1 MPTKPKL
8 RRHTPAISG
17 GFDATEWAGQEL
29 FTYSGGPI
37 TLPATAGRFDD
48 LLDFLHGYGS
58 ATGQDLTS
66 QTTAQVQFSDM
77 TVRIDGSDFVY
88 LESAAHTLEAREHPH
103 GSVDGVRILHPGSG
117 GILDPLGFSNGQT
130 SAVVNGKNRMT
141 AANPFPR
148 GLFKF
153 SVYGCPVLLD
163 GAQGASNDK
172 RLGQSVNATIQSLP
186 IALTVRSK
194 TNTLEDA
201 LPAGSRC
208 HVRPDGR
215 VVIQIKGSN
224 PIPSPTEWTAKGR
237 RLWAR
242 LGGDGSETPETA
254 HNQGAESIQEI
265 KTARPA
271 FGFLAF
277 DRSYTKLRRFTRGR
291 SDHALL
297 SDGSVVSSHLPPL
310 QGWEFV
316 GRVPGPAM
324 GYAANLEEQA
334 RRFWLYA
341 QDTITLF
348 PQWGDMDSP
357 EAGSIETRKHVD
369 VYSAIGVTPYT
380 ETQTIEADIEASHYH
395 KRKGG
400 RLCLRRAPDD
410 DQRRVEDYGRLE
422 IDVFQEIEMV
432 LLDDPRRS

>member
-37 TLPATAGRFDD
+37 TMPATAGRFDD

-58 ATGQDLTS
+58 AAGQDLTS
-66 QTTAQVQFSDM
+66 QATAQVQFSDM
-77 TVRIDGSDFVY
+77 TVGIDGSDFVY
-88 LESAAHTLEAREHPH
+88 LESTAHTMEVRDTGQ
-103 GSVDGVRILHPGSG
+103 GSVDGVRVLNHLAQV
-117 GILDPLGFSNGQT
+117 LDPFGFAQGQA
-130 SAVVNGKNRMT
+130 SSVVDGKNRMT

-148 GLFKF
+148 GLFRLHPA
-153 SVYGCPVLLD
+153 YGCPILLD
-163 GAQGASNDK
+163 GAEGASNDK
-172 RLGQSVNATIQSLP
+172 NLGQGVNAIIQSLP
-186 IALTVRSK
+186 IALTVRTA

-242 LGGDGSETPETA
+242 LGGDGSETASTV
-254 HNQGAESIQEI
+254 HSQGAESIQEI
-265 KTARPA
+265 RTARPA

-324 GYAANLEEQA
+324 GYAANMEEQA

-369 VYSAIGVTPYT
+369 IYSAIGATPYT